1 MLNYI
6 LTYGG
11 TILASIV
18 SAAIIGLMKWFISN
32 QKKQQKAH
40 DEELIRLMNENIEKA
55 IVSEQERANREDSN
69 IQASLEIT
77 DAKLENLTKGLL
89 SIQGKQFRADCR
101 ELLEQDHH
109 LTQEE
114 FMEISA
120 DHDAYNALGGNHTGD
135 MLFDAVRKK
144 FNATFGT
151 NH

>member
-1 MLNYI
+1 MLNFI

-11 TILASIV
+11 TILASIT

-32 QKKQQKAH
+32 QKRQQKIR
-40 DEELIRLMNENIEKA
+40 DEELIRLMNENIDRA
-55 IVSEQERANREDSN
+55 VASEQKRAIQEDKT
-69 IQASLEIT
+69 IQASLEIAE
-77 DAKLENLTKGLL
+77 AKLENLTRGLL

-101 ELLEQDHH
+101 ELLEPEHQ

-114 FMEISA
+114 FLEISA
-120 DHDAYNALGGNHTGD
+120 DHEAYNALGGNHTGD

-151 NH
+151 SH